1 MEDEETMGSADE
13 HMQPPASSNADIG
26 DPSNPP
32 QPSSSSRRQGQRML
46 ATVYDAVAGR
56 VTYDRVLRDEGQDQ
70 KKFRP
75 GISEQRSA
83 RDSLRLAPDDVLFR
97 RKDAPERY
105 AEHDIYRAHEWELSN
120 GGRGILP
127 QSDLL
132 KAIHE
137 YSSKFY
143 GFLNRNQRAL
153 ESGRNLDECSMDET
167 ALLAFGILLEE
178 AGREVLGRR
187 GHLVFTEGTHDNHD
201 DNNNGEQDWREG
213 STAQES
219 GGESVVGH
227 QDVGSWKRRRLTKAD
242 DN

>member
-1 MEDEETMGSADE
+1 MDSADE
-13 HMQPPASSNADIG
+13 YVGNPDIG
-26 DPSNPP
+26 NQPHMS
-32 QPSSSSRRQGQRML
+32 QPSGGNRRQGQRTL

-56 VTYDRVLRDEGQDQ
+56 VTYDRVLRDE
-70 KKFRP
+70 
-75 GISEQRSA
+75 A
-83 RDSLRLAPDDVLFR
+83 RDDKTFQPRIVDQRDSFKLAPDDVLFR

-105 AEHDIYRAHEWELSN
+105 AEHDIYRAHEWDLPN

-132 KAIHE
+132 MAIHE
-137 YSSKFY
+137 YTSEFY
-143 GFLNRNQRAL
+143 GTLSRHQGTSG
-153 ESGRNLDECSMDET
+153 SGRNLDECSMDET

-187 GHLVFTEGTHDNHD
+187 GHLVFTEGTHDNND
-201 DNNNGEQDWREG
+201 DNGVGQDWREG

-227 QDVGSWKRRRLTKAD
+227 NEDESSQAGRKRRKLTTSD
-242 DN
+242 DE

>member
-1 MEDEETMGSADE
+1 
-13 HMQPPASSNADIG
+13 MQ
-26 DPSNPP
+26 
-32 QPSSSSRRQGQRML
+32 
-46 ATVYDAVAGR
+46 GR
-56 VTYDRVLRDEGQDQ
+56 VTYDRVLRDEAHDQ
-70 KKFRP
+70 KKFQP
-75 GISEQRSA
+75 ETVDQRSV
-83 RDSLRLAPDDVLFR
+83 RDGFKLAPDDVLFR

-105 AEHDIYRAHEWELSN
+105 AEHDIYRAHEWELPN
-120 GGRGILP
+120 GGRGVLP

-137 YSSKFY
+137 YSAEFY
-143 GFLNRNQRAL
+143 GIMNRNQRIP

-187 GHLVFTEGTHDNHD
+187 GHLVFTEGTHDGHD
-201 DNNNGEQDWREG
+201 DNSGGQVLREG

-227 QDVGSWKRRRLTKAD
+227 HDAGSWQTTRKRRKLTKVD
-242 DN
+242 DD